1 MGLWKTL
8 KSLGLSSKE
17 RNMPKLLLNEDGAI
31 QLELQENANII
42 NFAVVPLKTTKLIYL
57 TINKL
62 MYLMLLKQF
71 CLV

>member
-1 MGLWKTL
+1 M
-8 KSLGLSSKE
+8 S
-17 RNMPKLLLNEDGAI
+17 RLLLNENGAI
-31 QLELQENANII
+31 QLELQENANIVK
-42 NFAVVPLKTTKLIYL
+42 FAVVPLKTTKLIYL

>member
-42 NFAVVPLKTTKLIYL
+42 KFAVVPLKTTKLIYL

-62 MYLMLLKQF
+62 MYLMLLKEF

>member
-17 RNMPKLLLNEDGAI
+17 RNMSRLLLNENGAI

-42 NFAVVPLKTTKLIYL
+42 KFAVVPLKTTKLIYL

-62 MYLMLLKQF
+62 MHLMLLKQF

>member
-1 MGLWKTL
+1 
-8 KSLGLSSKE
+8 
-17 RNMPKLLLNEDGAI
+17 MPKLLLNEDGAI
-31 QLELQENANII
+31 QLENANVIK
-42 NFAVVPLKTTKLIYL
+42 FAVVPLKTTKLIYL